1 LVIRA
6 GTNCRPHPEKMLQT
20 IFDLL
25 RCLTTSDFGPLAEMA
40 AMLIRLA

>member
-1 LVIRA
+1 VVHDW
-6 GTNCRPHPEKMLQT
+6 TNCRPHPEKMLQT

-25 RCLTTSDFGPLAEMA
+25 RCLTTSDFGPLAGMD